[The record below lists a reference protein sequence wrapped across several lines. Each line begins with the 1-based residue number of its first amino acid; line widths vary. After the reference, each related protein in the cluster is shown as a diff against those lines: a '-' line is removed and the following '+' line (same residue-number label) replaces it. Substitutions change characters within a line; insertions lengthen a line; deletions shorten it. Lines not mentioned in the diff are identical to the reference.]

1 MTVYE
6 YPTYQEDV
14 DRTQSV
20 IARVERVQAMLNKF
34 VDELKD
40 LEGFAEWC
48 GIDRTRRL
56 ISIFTEHLAGEN
68 VELMSMLQR
77 NRIEFTVI
85 MEGEIAKHDLT
96 LRRHWFMHTR
106 ELPHNDLLHTRDYYA
121 LFLQTSALKK
131 IP

>member
-40 LEGFAEWC
+40 LEGFAENDN
-48 GIDRTRRL
+48 GDVKVRVN
-56 ISIFTEHLAGEN
+56 H
-68 VELMSMLQR
+68 
-77 NRIEFTVI
+77 
-85 MEGEIAKHDLT
+85 EGSL
-96 LRRHWFMHTR
+96 R
-106 ELPHNDLLHTRDYYA
+106 ELIIAQGCLATYDNLAFETEINETVAKAVDSVTAATAELTGSQDEADLDNVVAA
-121 LFLQTSALKK
+121 LSDPNSYIWKSA
-131 IP
+131 

>member
-40 LEGFAEWC
+40 LEGFAENDN
-48 GIDRTRRL
+48 GDVKVRVN
-56 ISIFTEHLAGEN
+56 H
-68 VELMSMLQR
+68 
-77 NRIEFTVI
+77 
-85 MEGEIAKHDLT
+85 EGSL
-96 LRRHWFMHTR
+96 R
-106 ELPHNDLLHTRDYYA
+106 ELIIAHGCLATYDNLAFETEINETVAKAVDSVTAATAELTGAQDEADLDNVVAA
-121 LFLQTSALKK
+121 LSDPNSYIWKSA
-131 IP
+131 